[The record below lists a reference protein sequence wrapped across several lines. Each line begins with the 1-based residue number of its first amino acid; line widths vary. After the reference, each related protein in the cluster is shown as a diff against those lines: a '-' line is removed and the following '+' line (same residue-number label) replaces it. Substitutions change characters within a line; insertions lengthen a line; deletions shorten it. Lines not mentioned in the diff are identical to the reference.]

1 MSARER
7 IFALEQFGI
16 KLGLDHIR
24 LILEGLEH
32 PDRAWPAIHVA
43 GTNGKGSVSA
53 MIERGLR
60 AAGHKTGRYTSPHL
74 DRIEERI
81 AIDGEAAD
89 QALFDAVAA
98 ETMKVVDDLRS
109 EGALAAWPTFFEVTT
124 ALAFEIFRRS
134 HVDVAV
140 VEVGLGGR
148 FDATNVLTPIVT
160 AITSIALDHQRHLGT
175 TIPQIAGEKAGI
187 IKPGV
192 PVVVGEVPDAAR
204 AVIVAQAARHSAPV
218 IAAGLDC
225 VARSR
230 LVAGRASIDLR
241 TSRADYP
248 GVTLGLNGAHQ
259 IANAVVAV
267 RTLETCSDLGL
278 EVGPNDVV
286 TGLSEV
292 EWPARL
298 EWLRLRQNQHVLI
311 DAAHNPAGA
320 VALADYIRAA
330 AVAPLP
336 IVLAVMRDKDIDA
349 IVLALSPV
357 ASRFVTTE
365 VASPRCTSAS
375 DLAERVGRLLPG
387 TDVVSRPDPHAA
399 IAAALSASERVA
411 VGGSI
416 FLVGPLRAQLI
427 ERGATPVRYSSAGL
441 PSFRS

>member
-24 LILEGLEH
+24 LILDALEH
-32 PDRAWPAIHVA
+32 PDRAWPAIHLA

-53 MIERGLR
+53 MVERGLR

-74 DRIEERI
+74 NRIEERI
-81 AIDGEAAD
+81 AIDGEAVEP
-89 QALFDAVAA
+89 ALFDAVAA
-98 ETMKVVDDLRS
+98 ETMTVVDQLRS
-109 EGALAAWPTFFEVTT
+109 TGALAAWPTFFEVTT
-124 ALAFEIFRRS
+124 ALAFEIFRRR

-148 FDATNVLTPIVT
+148 FDATNVLTPTVT

-192 PVVVGEVPDAAR
+192 PVVVGELPDAAR
-204 AVIVAQAARHSAPV
+204 AVIVAEAARRGAPV
-218 IAAGLDC
+218 VPAGTDC
-225 VARSR
+225 VARSQ

-241 TSRADYP
+241 TPRAAYR

-259 IANAVVAV
+259 IANAVVAA
-267 RTLETCSDLGL
+267 RTLETCSDEGL
-278 EVGPNDVV
+278 EVGRNDVV

-320 VALADYIRAA
+320 AALADYLRAA
-330 AVAPLP
+330 DVAPLP
-336 IVLAVMRDKDIDA
+336 VVLAVMRDKDVDA
-349 IVLALSPV
+349 IILALSPV
-357 ASRFVTTE
+357 VSRFVTTE
-365 VASPRCTSAS
+365 IASPRCTTAT
-375 DLAERVGRLLPG
+375 DLAEKVARVLPG
-387 TDVVSRPDPHAA
+387 ADLVRRPDPHAA
-399 IAAALSASERVA
+399 IDAALSASDRVA
-411 VGGSI
+411 VAGSI

-427 ERGATPVRYSSAGL
+427 ERGATPVRYSSEGL